1 MLVENNSSIAPTGLI
16 RAVQASDRSPSSTD
30 ADFFTSQLERS
41 ISTGPV
47 AAPLETMNV
56 LTNAAAALETTK
68 NKITRDLSRLSK
80 NTDRDALRKY
90 PDDLSNALLM
100 SHLLVKT
107 LGKATQCVDKICNL
121 Q

>member
-1 MLVENNSSIAPTGLI
+1 M
-16 RAVQASDRSPSSTD
+16 
-30 ADFFTSQLERS
+30 
-41 ISTGPV
+41 
-47 AAPLETMNV
+47 
-56 LTNAAAALETTK
+56 
-68 NKITRDLSRLSK
+68 TRDLSRLSK